1 MRLIFLLFLFIQ
13 PAHSTQET
21 CTVEAS
27 ISHPVTAITLDIVK
41 NSIKFA
47 QKESCQSILLTISTP
62 GGSLPATRLIIQKI
76 LNSPYP
82 FLCLISPSGSHAA
95 SAGAIIL
102 QACHVN
108 GALKGTNMGAATP
121 VAMGQQMEKESD
133 MRKKVLN
140 DTISFLETLTTLRK
154 RNKEF
159 GKSIVSDAKSVT
171 AKEAYQ
177 LKAID
182 FLGDRKE
189 DFLSFSEGRKV
200 TLSEGKESL
209 VKTGP
214 IKIFPMSYRYSLLN
228 FFADPQLLYLIF
240 LGSIL
245 LIYFELTHPGILVPG
260 IVGGI
265 GLVLSLIGMNLM
277 SVTWGALALVFFGLC
292 LFAAEA
298 FIPSFGIL
306 GIGGAVAF
314 VLGSLYLFD
323 PLETGG
329 YTLPLSFILPAAI
342 FISLLSFGVS
352 WLALRNFKMRKD
364 KTGFEALEGKE
375 GEVESLSET
384 KTNQGW
390 VFLNGE
396 IWRFSAVDKVQKG
409 DTVKVLSVKGMT
421 LIVEKVKEET

>member
-1 MRLIFLLFLFIQ
+1 MRVLFFLLVLQIPF
-13 PAHSTQET
+13 AKGET
-21 CTVEAS
+21 CTVEAA
-27 ISHPVTAITLDIVK
+27 IAHPVTAITLDIVK
-41 NSIKFA
+41 NSIQFA
-47 QKESCQSILLTISTP
+47 EKENCQSILLTISTP
-62 GGSLPATRLIIQKI
+62 GGSLPATRLIIQEI

-82 FLCLISPSGSHAA
+82 FLCLISPPGSQAA

-102 QACHVN
+102 QACHIN

-121 VAMGQQMEKESD
+121 VAMGKQMEKESD

-140 DTISFLETLTTLRK
+140 DTISFVETLTSLRK

-159 GKSIVSDAKSVT
+159 GKAIVSDAKSVT

-182 FLGDRKE
+182 FIGDRKE
-189 DFLSFSEGRKV
+189 DFLSFSQGRKV
-200 TLSEGKESL
+200 TMSKGKESL
-209 VKTGP
+209 VETGP
-214 IKIFPMSYRYSLLN
+214 IKIFPMNYRYSLLN

-240 LGSIL
+240 LGSVL
-245 LIYFELTHPGILVPG
+245 LIYFELTHPGMLLPG
-260 IVGGI
+260 VVGGI

-277 SVTWGALALVFFGLC
+277 SVTWGALALIFFGLC

-306 GIGGAVAF
+306 GIGGGVAF

-323 PLETGG
+323 PLKTGG

-342 FISLLSFGVS
+342 FIGLLCFGVS
-352 WLALRNFKMRKD
+352 WLALRTFRMRKD
-364 KTGFEALEGKE
+364 KTGFDALTGKK
-375 GEVESLSET
+375 GEVERLSER
-384 KTNQGW
+384 KPGQGW

-396 IWRFSAVDKVQKG
+396 SWRFSSVDKVQKG

-421 LIVEKVKEET
+421 LKVKKVEEET